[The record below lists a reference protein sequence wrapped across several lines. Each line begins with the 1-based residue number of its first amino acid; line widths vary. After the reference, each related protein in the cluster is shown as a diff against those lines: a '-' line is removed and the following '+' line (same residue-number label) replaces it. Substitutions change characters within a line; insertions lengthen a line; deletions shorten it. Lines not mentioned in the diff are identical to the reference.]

1 MISLLREKK
10 NSSSKIKK
18 KKESSLGLGVV
29 EFVSLSNA
37 TKPLIGKADYLSI
50 EKL

>member
-10 NSSSKIKK
+10 ILLQRLKK